1 MVTRHISMRGEVI
14 DMNRLRDVNADIP
27 ALGNASLNARG
38 DLIGKGG
45 IVLKTQEQIE
55 AEWEANRRARE
66 ESVRPTDIKSENM
79 VAPVQAAQSMQAQ
92 QPKKQLLVDDQGFE
106 PQVGPEPLA
115 APKPTPSRR
124 KIIESDE

>member
-14 DMNRLRDVNADIP
+14 DMNRLRAVNADTP

-38 DLIGKGG
+38 DIIGKGG
-45 IVLKTQEQIE
+45 VVLKTQEQIE

-66 ESVRPTDIKSENM
+66 ESVRVADIKSEAM
-79 VAPVQAAQSMQAQ
+79 IQPAAPAAP

-106 PQVGPEPLA
+106 PQMGPAPLE
-115 APKPTPSRR
+115 APKPAPRR

>member
-14 DMNRLRDVNADIP
+14 DMNRLRDVNADTL

-38 DLIGKGG
+38 DIVGKGG

-55 AEWEANRRARE
+55 AEWDANRRARE
-66 ESVRPTDIKSENM
+66 ESVRPADIKAESLM
-79 VAPVQAAQSMQAQ
+79 TSVQAAQAMKAQ
-92 QPKKQLLVDDQGFE
+92 QPKKQILVDDQGFD
-106 PQVGPEPLA
+106 PQVSPAPLET
-115 APKPTPSRR
+115 PKPAVSRR